1 MNNQI
6 LELIQSFESDA
17 KSSKDKFNQFLI
29 YVYFTFDKRIRN
41 IKSEKTKN
49 KYKKIK
55 QNVLQYILSHKSD
68 IVKQIK

>member
-6 LELIQSFESDA
+6 LELIQSFESDT
-17 KSSKDKFNQFLI
+17 KTSGDKFNQFLI

>member
-55 QNVLQYILSHKSD
+55 QNILQYILSHKSD